1 MIVKALVNT
10 FPPPDMSYVVNKL
23 LRFMHE
29 PTDEHLKA
37 VKRILQYLKS
47 TATSRLHILHNS
59 DCNFSMYADGDWAG
73 DPNDRI
79 STSGYVIFIG
89 CTPISWS
96 SKKQQVVAQSST
108 KAEYK

>member
-59 DCNFSMYADGDWAG
+59 DYNFSMYADGDWAG
-73 DPNDRI
+73 DPNDII
-79 STSGYVIFIG
+79 STCGYILYIG
-89 CTPISWS
+89 RIPVS
-96 SKKQQVVAQSST
+96 SS
-108 KAEYK
+108 